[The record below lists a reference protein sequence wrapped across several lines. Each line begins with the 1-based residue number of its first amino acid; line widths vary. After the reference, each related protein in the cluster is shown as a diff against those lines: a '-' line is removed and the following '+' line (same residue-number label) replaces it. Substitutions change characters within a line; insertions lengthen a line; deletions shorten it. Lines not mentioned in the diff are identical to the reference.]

1 MNHKK
6 SVSWKRIILAS
17 AATSLANLHFWLV
30 FILTRWQQSR
40 WTLQSELPEVQICQ
54 IGPVIL
60 GRASVGQLM
69 VNLKQSSWYLLW
81 VLC

>member
-6 SVSWKRIILAS
+6 SVSWKRIILAPV
-17 AATSLANLHFWLV
+17 ATSLANLHFWLV